1 MHQYAEEVAS
11 SFCAALMSEALFP
24 RFLFRWKVMEAVGL
38 HVAEFAALL
47 QPDSSQSRLGVF
59 VTHLLGRFVTG
70 SKT

>member
-1 MHQYAEEVAS
+1 MSRRSGCRVRSFSCIATMHQYAEEVAS

-47 QPDSSQSRLGVF
+47 QPEF
-59 VTHLLGRFVTG
+59 PP
-70 SKT
+70 